1 MAVTVFHSSLNIV
14 NKLYDYK
21 QSYNYKHTRPNTTPR
36 RVSPSDTEI
45 LFSLNI
51 MHPSVEKKIDRVW
64 DCYTAIELCYQPA
77 NVSRR
82 YVRYSLEWQE
92 CQLLIWTIHYN
103 SLRSSFPSTELKS
116 MSILPITMTL
126 LCTIFQLVPWLS
138 GRTLVFDWRAFAVLC
153 STYS

>member
-1 MAVTVFHSSLNIV
+1 VAIKGLMTMAVTVFHSSLNIV

-64 DCYTAIELCYQPA
+64 DCYTAIGLCYQPA
-77 NVSRR
+77 NV
-82 YVRYSLEWQE
+82 Y
-92 CQLLIWTIHYN
+92 IH
-103 SLRSSFPSTELKS
+103 L
-116 MSILPITMTL
+116 
-126 LCTIFQLVPWLS
+126 
-138 GRTLVFDWRAFAVLC
+138 FDNKGPTGL
-153 STYS
+153 